1 MAFTLAAIAQ
11 FPYFADPDKGRP
23 VFFGQLFIG
32 EVDTDPEIPGNQK
45 TVNLRQEGTDIPAV
59 AQPITLGAG
68 GIAMYQGSPAQ
79 VLVDGNY
86 SAKLLNNLGAQ
97 IWYVPDAIDDTPLT
111 EQIADQLYLQLTGG
125 VVDGDVTITGDLIV
139 DAATTDPAS
148 ISARNDEGGLSLVA
162 DAAGV
167 SLQVTQADG
176 SVPLSA
182 VGISSVGEAILYHAD
197 VLQLLTSDT
206 GGQLANVW
214 IAPTAAPGTDTTQ
227 LATTAFVQDRADSIT
242 SSGTSANGN
251 FFGVYDIALG
261 QWLVTQWGS
270 KPYTT
275 RGKTA
280 TFTFPISFGA
290 TPTVVAG
297 IGQGNTGNTEI
308 WTSGSG
314 ISATQFELTWGYDQF
329 RGINWIA
336 QGTL

>member
-1 MAFTLAAIAQ
+1 MPIETGTVIEDLDSLWPLGGDGITQGDDHIRFVKAILKTQ
-11 FPYFADPDKGRP
+11 FPG
-23 VFFGQLFIG
+23 
-32 EVDTDPEIPGNQK
+32 VDGLGFKI
-45 TVNLRQEGTDIPAV
+45 
-59 AQPITLGAG
+59 PITATEAEINNLTGVTGDVQDQLDLKYDKAG
-68 GIAMYQGSPAQ
+68 G
-79 VLVDGNY
+79 
-86 SAKLLNNLGAQ
+86 
-97 IWYVPDAIDDTPLT
+97 
-111 EQIADQLYLQLTGG
+111 
-125 VVDGDVTITGDLIV
+125 TITGDVIV
-139 DAATTDPAS
+139 DVATLDAAA
-148 ISARNDEGGLSLVA
+148 IALRNDEGGLQLSVDGG
-162 DAAGV
+162 DA
-167 SLQVTQADG
+167 SILVTQADG
-176 SVPLSA
+176 TLGIAGIFIAADGAVTLSHNSIA
-182 VGISSVGEAILYHAD
+182 
-197 VLQLLTSDT
+197 QLLTSVT